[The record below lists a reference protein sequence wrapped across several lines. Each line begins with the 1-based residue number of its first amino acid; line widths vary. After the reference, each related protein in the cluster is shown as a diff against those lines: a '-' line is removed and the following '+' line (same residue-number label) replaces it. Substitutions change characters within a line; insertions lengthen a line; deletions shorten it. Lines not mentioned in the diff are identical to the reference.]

1 MRLVSGRALAWF
13 QVYLSNRSQCFAFG
27 DGISDTFQL
36 TCGLMPRTTP
46 LHPTL
51 HASKLFQ
58 VIKKHFPTAH
68 TYADCMQ
75 QLLSFKLK
83 SNAKEKECQ
92 WRLDVDPDVDLL
104 CAVFTCQTFSWPLD
118 FWWMFLPVSWL
129 WCFYIW
135 LYSMGIIEISRY
147 FCVVKDMLCY
157 LNKKDYDIHCRRVG
171 CRFTRIAASVFL

>member
-1 MRLVSGRALAWF
+1 MLQLSLMHCTTAVSRQWNFIYCGENKISFREGTGLVPILPVE
-13 QVYLSNRSQCFAFG
+13 QVTVFCIRWW
-27 DGISDTFQL
+27 ISDTFQL

-58 VIKKHFPTAH
+58 VIKKHLPTAH
-68 TYADCMQ
+68 TYADCTQ

-83 SNAKEKECQ
+83 SNAKEKDCQ
-92 WRLDVDPDVDLL
+92 GRLDVDPDVDLL

-129 WCFYIW
+129 WCFLHLAW
-135 LYSMGIIEISRY
+135 SL
-147 FCVVKDMLCY
+147 
-157 LNKKDYDIHCRRVG
+157 
-171 CRFTRIAASVFL
+171 FTAWE